1 MTSSPGFGFG
11 SSTDTKIRE
20 DERTVPT
27 DEGDH
32 EKFSHYVEKDKLTEA
47 MVMGTPVVALCG
59 KVWVPSRAPEKFP
72 VCPDCKD
79 AWEQSQRRRGLR
91 RVTGAPTSSASAS
104 PTDPHLTPALTPAW
118 PERAAWGTAPSL
130 RAWQTAAMRDYL
142 ERSPRDFLAVAT
154 PGAGKTTFALSVAA
168 DLIGRRIVDRITVVA
183 PTEHLK
189 LQWAEAAARAGIP
202 IDPTYSAGKGKISS
216 DYLGIAVTY
225 AGVGVNPLALR
236 VRTERFKTLVILDEV
251 HHAGDALSWGEG
263 VREAFQPATRRLA
276 LTGTPF
282 RSDVNPIPFVTYAP
296 GDDGIPR
303 SVADFTYGYAE
314 ALADHVVRP
323 VLFLAYSGEMS
334 WRTRA
339 GDEIAARL
347 GEPLTKDMTN
357 QALRTALDPSGSWI
371 PSVLAAADK
380 RLTEVRR
387 HVPDAGGMVI
397 ATDQESARAYAKTL
411 KAISGE
417 APTVVL
423 SDEKGASKKIGEFTT
438 SDARWMVAVR
448 MVSEGVD
455 VPRLAV
461 GVFATTTSTPLF
473 FAQAIG
479 RFVRA
484 RTRGESAS
492 IFLPSVPVLLTH
504 ASEMEVARDHVLG
517 RRITDEDDIF
527 AAEKELM
534 AAGRG
539 GRRRRRR
546 RGPALRGAR
555 LRGDLRPRAL
565 RRRPVRLG
573 GGDGLPRHPRP
584 ARARPD
590 ARAAPAPHQRGR
602 QGAGAQGRPGRRR
615 RSGRRHRAGGLDP
628 RAARRAAPRAQRAGR
643 RLEPPHRPA
652 ARRHPRRAA
661 QGVRWAGLS
670 RRQRRPAA
678 RPDQRRARLGDQ
690 EVVVAHR
697 QAAA

>member
-1 MTSSPGFGFG
+1 VTDGAPSPGT
-11 SSTDTKIRE
+11 S
-20 DERTVPT
+20 V
-27 DEGDH
+27 H
-32 EKFSHYVEKDKLTEA
+32 E
-47 MVMGTPVVALCG
+47 
-59 KVWVPSRAPEKFP
+59 
-72 VCPDCKD
+72 
-79 AWEQSQRRRGLR
+79 
-91 RVTGAPTSSASAS
+91 
-104 PTDPHLTPALTPAW
+104 DPHLTPALTPAW

-168 DLIGRRIVDRITVVA
+168 DLIGRRVIDRVTVVA

-263 VREAFQPATRRLA
+263 VREAFEPATKRLA

-296 GDDGIPR
+296 GADGIPR
-303 SVADFTYGYAE
+303 SVADYTYGYAE
-314 ALADHVVRP
+314 ALSDHVVRP

-334 WRTRA
+334 WRTSA
-339 GDEIAARL
+339 GDEVAARL

-357 QALRTALDPSGSWI
+357 QALRTALDPSGSWV

-423 SDEKGASKKIGEFTT
+423 SDEKGSSKKISDFTHAD
-438 SDARWMVAVR
+438 SRWLVAVR

-484 RTRGESAS
+484 RTRGETAS

-517 RRITDEDDIF
+517 RKITDEDDIF

-534 AAGRG
+534 AQAE
-539 GRRRRRR
+539 
-546 RGPALRGAR
+546 A
-555 LRGDLRPRAL
+555 
-565 RRRPVRLG
+565 
-573 GGDGLPRHPRP
+573 GDGDGDADALPFEALGSEATFDHVLYDGDQYGSEEEMDFLGIPGLLE
-584 ARARPD
+584 PD
-590 ARAAPAPHQRGR
+590 QMRELLKTRTAESAKAQARAAAKS
-602 QGAGAQGRPGRRR
+602 GASHG
-615 RSGRRHRAGGLDP
+615 
-628 RAARRAAPRAQRAGR
+628 
-643 RLEPPHRPA
+643 ETRPA
-652 ARRHPRRAA
+652 DTVAEVSTHEQLAVLRRELNGLVAA
-661 QGVRWAGLS
+661 WFHRTGQPHGVTHSALRKECGG
-670 RRQRRPAA
+670 PASA
-678 RPDQRRARLGDQ
+678 VANADQLRARIDA
-690 EVVVAHR
+690 VRTWAVKKTS
-697 QAAA
+697 